1 VQPPHTRASG
11 RHGRA
16 QSPRARPS
24 GAHAGAQRSF
34 VNGFARH
41 FKTLQKFEK

>member
-1 VQPPHTRASG
+1 VQPPRT
-11 RHGRA
+11 
-16 QSPRARPS
+16 RPS

-41 FKTLQKFEK
+41 FNTLQNFEK